1 MHVCAMGHAPS
12 SRFCSVTRPMYRG
25 NDLAENIALE
35 EDMRRAEQRVLEASR
50 AEAEQRERQHDAHI
64 KELEEAVH

>member
-1 MHVCAMGHAPS
+1 
-12 SRFCSVTRPMYRG
+12 MYRG